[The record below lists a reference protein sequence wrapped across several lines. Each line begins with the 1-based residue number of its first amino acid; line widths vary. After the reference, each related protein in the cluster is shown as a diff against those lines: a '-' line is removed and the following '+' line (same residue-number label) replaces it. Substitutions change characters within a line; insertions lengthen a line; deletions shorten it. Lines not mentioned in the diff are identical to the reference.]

1 MSSGIAWPALL
12 LSLASAL
19 AAAIA
24 NVAAKVVLKLAG
36 TRDYLSLNF
45 ALLFVLLLPAAPF
58 FFQLSPTL
66 PALLALVAASVI
78 DGAANYFYFRAFE
91 LADAGT
97 ASALL
102 STSPL
107 FTLLLVPLMSRWLP
121 TRVTVWNGLGVV
133 VTVAGIAVLNLE
145 LRRSQGTVSS
155 RPPRLP
161 WKRVVFPLLTAL
173 LFGAN
178 VYLVKGILNRGY
190 ANPFTY
196 YFVRAPIIALLT
208 ALLLRPRLD
217 WLTPRALGLMAGRAV
232 FVIAKWLTFLV
243 AVGLGN
249 PVIVNAASEV
259 TPLFV
264 LLLALLFLKE
274 RLTWP
279 KIGGVALI
287 VSGLMLLAA

>member
-1 MSSGIAWPALL
+1 MRMMAGEVAGSALL
-12 LSLASAL
+12 LGLTSAL

-24 NVAAKVVLKLAG
+24 NIAAKVVLKFAG
-36 TRDYLSLNF
+36 ARDYLSLNF

-66 PALLALVAASVI
+66 PAITALVAASVI

-107 FTLLLVPLMSRWLP
+107 FTLLLAPLVSRWLP
-121 TRVTVWNGLGVV
+121 TQITALNGLGVV

-145 LRRSQGTVSS
+145 LRRNRDAPGS
-155 RPPRLP
+155 RLP
-161 WKRVVFPLLTAL
+161 WKRVGFPLLTAL

-178 VYLVKGILNRGY
+178 VYLVKGILNQGY

-208 ALLLRPRLD
+208 ALLLRPRLG
-217 WLTPRALGLMAGRAV
+217 WITPRALGLMAGRAV

-243 AVGLGN
+243 AVGMGN
-249 PVIVNAASEV
+249 PVIVNAVSEV

-264 LLLALLFLKE
+264 LLLALLFLRE
-274 RLTWP
+274 TLTRP
-279 KIGGVALI
+279 KVWGAVLI
-287 VSGLMLLAA
+287 VGGLALLAV

>member
-1 MSSGIAWPALL
+1 MTLPLL
-12 LSLASAL
+12 LGLTSAL

-24 NVAAKVVLKLAG
+24 NVAAKVVLNLAT

-66 PALLALVAASVI
+66 PAITALVAASVI

-91 LADAGT
+91 LTEAGT

-107 FTLLLVPLMSRWLP
+107 FTLLLAPLVSRWLP
-121 TRVTVWNGLGVV
+121 TQVTVWNGLGVV
-133 VTVAGIAVLNLE
+133 ITVAGIAALNLE
-145 LRRSQGTVSS
+145 LRRSQGAVGC
-155 RPPRLP
+155 RPPRPP
-161 WKRVVFPLLTAL
+161 WQRAVFPLLTAL

-178 VYLVKGILNRGY
+178 VYLVKVILNQGY

-208 ALLLRPRLD
+208 ALLLRPRLG
-217 WLTPRALGLMAGRAV
+217 WITPRALGLMTGRAV

-243 AVGLGN
+243 AVELGN
-249 PVIVNAASEV
+249 PVIVNAVSEV

-274 RLTWP
+274 TLTRP
-279 KIGGVALI
+279 KVGGAVLI
-287 VSGLMLLAA
+287 VGGLALLAI

>member
-1 MSSGIAWPALL
+1 MTLPLL
-12 LSLASAL
+12 LGLASAL

-24 NVAAKVVLKLAG
+24 NVAAKVVLNLAT

-66 PALLALVAASVI
+66 PAITALVAASVI

-91 LADAGT
+91 LAEAGT

-107 FTLLLVPLMSRWLP
+107 FTLLLAPLMCRWLP
-121 TRVTVWNGLGVV
+121 TQVTVWNGLGVV
-133 VTVAGIAVLNLE
+133 ITVAGIAVLNLE
-145 LRRSQGTVSS
+145 LRRNQGAVGSRS
-155 RPPRLP
+155 PRPP
-161 WKRVVFPLLTAL
+161 WQQAMFPLLTAL

-178 VYLVKGILNRGY
+178 VYLVKVILNQGY

-208 ALLLRPRLD
+208 ALLLRPRLG
-217 WLTPRALGLMAGRAV
+217 WITPRALGLMAGRAV

-249 PVIVNAASEV
+249 PVIVNAVSEV

-264 LLLALLFLKE
+264 LFLALIFLKETLTRPKVGGAVLIVGGLALLA
-274 RLTWP
+274 
-279 KIGGVALI
+279 I
-287 VSGLMLLAA
+287 